1 MRKSCILFFLILLQQ
16 AAQAQDAYVGLRQFL
31 NTQFMTEF
39 INMREASERS
49 VRDFKRKQSRYSE
62 EDVRKVADAY
72 NASAE
77 YFNQVLYNIKADLL
91 HKEKRKFIV
100 LFPDD
105 YSKQVECDLYR
116 AKDYYTA
123 NFQKELMEVT
133 GDEGGTSSFLTLL
146 PALFQYGQAAFDIFN
161 RIKDE
166 IKKYNEAILDKYLI
180 NEYKFHL
187 WDEVN

>member
-1 MRKSCILFFLILLQQ
+1 MTRSFTIALLILLNQ
-16 AAQAQDAYVGLRQFL
+16 AVQAQDAYVGLKQFL
-31 NTQFMTEF
+31 QTPFMEEF
-39 INMREASERS
+39 NNMRDASERA

-91 HKEKRKFIV
+91 HKEKRKFVV

-133 GDEGGTSSFLTLL
+133 GDSGGTSSFLTLV
-146 PALFQYGQAAFDIFN
+146 PVLFQYGQAAFDIFK
-161 RIKDE
+161 RIKEE

-180 NEYKFHL
+180 NEYKFRL

>member
-1 MRKSCILFFLILLQQ
+1 MKNPIIVCFFILSSQFV
-16 AAQAQDAYVGLRQFL
+16 QAQDAYVGLRQFL

-39 INMREASERS
+39 IQLRESSERTL
-49 VRDFKRKQSRYSE
+49 RDFKRKQSRYSS

-91 HKEKRKFIV
+91 NKGKRKFIV

-116 AKDYYTA
+116 AKDFYTA

-133 GDEGGTSSFLTLL
+133 GDDGGTSSFLTLL
-146 PALFQYGQAAFDIFN
+146 PALFQYGQAAFDIFQ

-180 NEYKFHL
+180 NEYRFRL